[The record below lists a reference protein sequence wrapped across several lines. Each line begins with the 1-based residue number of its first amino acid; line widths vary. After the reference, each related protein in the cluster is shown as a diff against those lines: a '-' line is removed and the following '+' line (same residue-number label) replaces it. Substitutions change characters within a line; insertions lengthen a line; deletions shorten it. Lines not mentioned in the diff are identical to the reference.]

1 MRGAGRGRGSLGAS
15 PPKRPR
21 QQTLFEAAG
30 RGSRQNDEATGKTTG
45 LDGYEASE
53 MAGMSA
59 TAAARETL
67 VALKRE
73 EGTAGQVEKG
83 QAQEDQGWGT
93 RQEDNWEDWKQG
105 EQGAV
110 GQPIEDDE
118 DGTESA
124 EDQKRKA
131 VTQDGSEED
140 EDQEMSGVEDQGEKN
155 GVEEED
161 DEDVEEMVGGSQL
174 EQPEATEGGE
184 EGQQEEG
191 EGRPLTQTD
200 PITEFSE
207 DEDSTRSPT
216 TMVVEEET
224 PGTPVQ
230 TNRSGIR
237 AQGVARTV
245 QNRLN
250 PYARRRRQVF
260 KHQIPAEYLDGQPN
274 ICRFDMRICVPPS
287 TDPLEAMRNTIEE
300 IFTIFNKIDESF
312 AIFPWSEQDRRTSPI
327 KKEADIPHEQGD
339 ILKFFPG
346 IKPDKKGGMKYCR
359 VMIAYTRGWDNLMSN
374 VSWWLDQERHGLWK
388 RQIQYEKVETLGWL
402 LYSHRGLEEDH
413 LKEVILQKTDIEVGL
428 RYRAVRIGAYD
439 PNRKKEDM
447 VMATHIEVAAHE
459 YEDADKIIGGYY
471 SASSTNFPSNIRM
484 RLVPTFETLG
494 NRDSREKARHLAAKQ
509 LAWTSNIK
517 STRTWEIATL
527 DRTCSQ
533 NNMTL
538 REMIL
543 AVPHPTKHTQLFH
556 GVARGFR
563 NDSVLLTYVPQYE
576 SEAQM
581 MIAGLLPYLKGKHG
595 HWVTKEFT
603 ESAVRRADEA
613 IWDKEKN
620 MVVTKNDTRIDALDE
635 ADGDLDLTTEHQT
648 VEIEMLP
655 RDTRAEAPV
664 PGEDDSI
671 STFRTARRQARR
683 DRSTRDTRLARALT
697 GTTGQ
702 EERSQRASSAQSAS
716 GEATVASSV
725 SWNSRVTSVETE
737 LASVQGNVS
746 RVQNSVQA
754 VEGSVRGLSSQM
766 ERVIQL
772 LGGMSQTTG
781 QGNNGY
787 ENGATTSGSARRS

>member
-30 RGSRQNDEATGKTTG
+30 KGGRKNDEATGKTTG
-45 LDGYEASE
+45 LDENE
-53 MAGMSA
+53 KFVTAGMSA
-59 TAAARETL
+59 TAAARDTL
-67 VALKRE
+67 AALKRE
-73 EGTAGQVEKG
+73 EGTDGQEEKG
-83 QAQEDQGWGT
+83 QSQGEQGWGT
-93 RQEDNWEDWKQG
+93 RKEDEWEEWQQG
-105 EQGAV
+105 QQDTTGHAL
-110 GQPIEDDE
+110 EDDN
-118 DGTESA
+118 DGTASA
-124 EDQKRKA
+124 EGQKRKA
-131 VTQDGSEED
+131 VTQDGSQEED
-140 EDQEMSGVEDQGEKN
+140 QKMSGTEEQ
-155 GVEEED
+155 EEEEYSEGGD
-161 DEDVEEMVGGSQL
+161 DKDEEAVLGGSQL
-174 EQPEATEGGE
+174 EQPEAIEGGE
-184 EGQQEEG
+184 EEQHG
-191 EGRPLTQTD
+191 EDVDMPLTQTD
-200 PITEFSE
+200 SITEFSE
-207 DEDSTRSPT
+207 DETSTRSPL
-216 TMVVEEET
+216 TMVVEDET

-230 TNRSGIR
+230 TNRSDFR
-237 AQGVARTV
+237 AQGVSRTV

-250 PYARRRRQVF
+250 PYARRRRQVL

-274 ICRFDMRICVPPS
+274 IRRFDMRICVPPS

-300 IFTIFNKIDESF
+300 IFTIFKKIDESF
-312 AIFPWSEQDRRTSPI
+312 CIFPWAEKDRRTSPI

-359 VMIAYTRGWDNLMSN
+359 VMIAYTRGWDNLMAN

-494 NRDSREKARHLAAKQ
+494 NRDSREKARHLAAIQ

-527 DRTCSQ
+527 DRTCRE

-543 AVPHPTKHTQLFH
+543 AVPHPTKNTQLFH
-556 GVARGFR
+556 GVSRGFR

-581 MIAGLLPYLKGKHG
+581 MIAGLLPYLKAKHG
-595 HWVTKEFT
+595 HWITKEFT

-648 VEIEMLP
+648 VEIEMMP

-664 PGEDDSI
+664 PGEDESV

-697 GTTGQ
+697 GATGQ
-702 EERSQRASSAQSAS
+702 EERSQRSSSAQSEI
-716 GEATVASSV
+716 GGATVTSSV

-781 QGNNGY
+781 QGNNSN
-787 ENGATTSGSARRS
+787 ENGATTSGSARTP